1 MVKHIVMFNFL
12 PEAEGR
18 TKKENAEIAA
28 KMLENLQ
35 GKIPS
40 LIRSE
45 VRQNS
50 ELADRSNFDLV
61 LVSEHEDWNGLHEY
75 AVHPLH
81 LEVGA
86 FMKKV
91 RESRSCVDYEF

>member
-1 MVKHIVMFNFL
+1 MVKHIVMFSFL

-18 TKKENAEIAA
+18 TKKENAAIAA
-28 KMLENLQ
+28 EMLSELQ

-40 LIRSE
+40 LIKSE
-45 VRQNS
+45 VHLNS
-50 ELADRSNFDLV
+50 DSADQSNFDLV
-61 LVSEHEDWNGLHEY
+61 LVSEHEDWSGLREY

-81 LEVGA
+81 VKVGE
-86 FMKKV
+86 FIKKV